1 MIVDSVLA
9 NAKAYMKES
18 IVDCSIAINEG
29 KVFKVGKATNMPKAD
44 TRIDLKNHV
53 ALPGLID
60 VHVHLRDE
68 GKSYK
73 EDFYTGTAAAAA
85 GGFATVLD
93 MPNNEPVTMS
103 AGTVRNR
110 IDIAERKILV
120 NVGFRS
126 EFPSNLGEIEGIVN
140 AGAVGFKLFMAEQVG
155 GLDLSNDG
163 ALLEAFKAASKF
175 GVSVAVHAEDREM
188 LKRAEETLKKSR
200 HNDVAAFVKAHSPDV
215 ELKAVKRVLGL
226 ARESGVHVHFCHVST
241 QEGLEAIVEA
251 KKLGTMVSC
260 EATPHNLLLSIDDL
274 KRIGMLCVT
283 MPPVRGEGH
292 VEALWKGVR
301 EGWID
306 MLGSDHAP
314 HAFREKEA
322 ESVWDVKVGI
332 PGLETTLPLL
342 LTEANRGR
350 LSVGDVV
357 RLMAEKPSETFKLE
371 GKGRLKE
378 GNDADLAVID
388 LRRRYRVDSSKFL
401 SKAKYSPFDGREVE
415 GKPAK
420 TFVSGQLVMEDGEI
434 IAKPGSGKIIR
445 RENAG

>member
-1 MIVDSVLA
+1 
-9 NAKAYMKES
+9 
-18 IVDCSIAINEG
+18 
-29 KVFKVGKATNMPKAD
+29 
-44 TRIDLKNHV
+44 
-53 ALPGLID
+53 
-60 VHVHLRDE
+60 
-68 GKSYK
+68 
-73 EDFYTGTAAAAA
+73 
-85 GGFATVLD
+85 
-93 MPNNEPVTMS
+93 
-103 AGTVRNR
+103 
-110 IDIAERKILV
+110 
-120 NVGFRS
+120 
-126 EFPSNLGEIEGIVN
+126 
-140 AGAVGFKLFMAEQVG
+140 
-155 GLDLSNDG
+155 
-163 ALLEAFKAASKF
+163 
-175 GVSVAVHAEDREM
+175 
-188 LKRAEETLKKSR
+188 
-200 HNDVAAFVKAHSPDV
+200 
-215 ELKAVKRVLGL
+215 
-226 ARESGVHVHFCHVST
+226 
-241 QEGLEAIVEA
+241 
-251 KKLGTMVSC
+251 
-260 EATPHNLLLSIDDL
+260 
-274 KRIGMLCVT
+274 

-342 LTEANRGR
+342 LTEVNRGR

-378 GNDADLAVID
+378 GNDADLTVID